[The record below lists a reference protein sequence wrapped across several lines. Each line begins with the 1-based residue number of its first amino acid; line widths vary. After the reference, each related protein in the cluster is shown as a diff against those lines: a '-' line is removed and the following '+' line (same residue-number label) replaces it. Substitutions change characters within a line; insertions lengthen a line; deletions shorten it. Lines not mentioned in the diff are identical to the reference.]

1 MLPSSH
7 HDFRLTSVL
16 LIVILAD
23 PVGAATAGLG
33 FIAAKLEFN
42 AVALTESK
50 SLKATLNNPTANP
63 VSLTGVKLT
72 GKDAKEF
79 VQQSDC
85 PDVLAAGGSC
95 TYTLTFKPKT
105 PKPRTATLM
114 VTTGDPASPKLTL
127 ALQGNP
133 YSTLND
139 TGITDC
145 GDAYSNDLPCPV
157 VGFPRQEDRK
167 SVV

>member
-50 SLKATLNNPTANP
+50 SLMPPSTITRLI
-63 VSLTGVKLT
+63 L
-72 GKDAKEF
+72 
-79 VQQSDC
+79 C
-85 PDVLAAGGSC
+85 P
-95 TYTLTFKPKT
+95 
-105 PKPRTATLM
+105 
-114 VTTGDPASPKLTL
+114 
-127 ALQGNP
+127 
-133 YSTLND
+133 
-139 TGITDC
+139 
-145 GDAYSNDLPCPV
+145 
-157 VGFPRQEDRK
+157 
-167 SVV
+167 